1 MNKKNASV
9 TRANLLAARMPSG
22 AGPPLY
28 GMQARPA

>member
-1 MNKKNASV
+1 MNKKMPPW